1 MSITTSPSARG
12 ACDPSRIARDDP
24 RGERRARRS
33 GSAKGEGPTPGAAR
47 GLAGRPIS
55 RGQPSNRALAR
66 RSWSVFRLGARRDR
80 PSRRWPRQW
89 RPAYRRARA
98 SRPSFTRRHPLRRRV
113 RGGLDRRA
121 IVTALPVSA
130 AANPRHHRQGQR
142 IAGVSSVKERVQP
155 EQASFLRGVFGKN
168 GPRTRSVCA
177 VCRKCVVC
185 NWHEARFEAHWI
197 GPGGRRA
204 FSGGTHGG
212 SGVPSNRDISVVP

>member
-1 MSITTSPSARG
+1 MSTTTSPSARG

-55 RGQPSNRALAR
+55 RGQPSDRALAR

-89 RPAYRRARA
+89 RPAFRRARA

-130 AANPRHHRQGQR
+130 AANPRHHRHRQR
-142 IAGVSSVKERVQP
+142 IAPAARVKRAELTAAHCPRRTIISRTYP
-155 EQASFLRGVFGKN
+155 ASRATRHSGTQSGA
-168 GPRTRSVCA
+168 PRA
-177 VCRKCVVC
+177 
-185 NWHEARFEAHWI
+185 
-197 GPGGRRA
+197 GPGCRRA
-204 FSGGTHGG
+204 DARKGLVATTGPSDRRNTPG
-212 SGVPSNRDISVVP
+212 SPEA

>member
-1 MSITTSPSARG
+1 MSGTTSPSARG

-55 RGQPSNRALAR
+55 RGQPSDRALAR

-80 PSRRWPRQW
+80 PSRRSPRQW

-98 SRPSFTRRHPLRRRV
+98 CRPSFTRRHPLRRRV

-130 AANPRHHRQGQR
+130 AANPRHHRHRQR
-142 IAGVSSVKERVQP
+142 IAPAARVKRADPAAAQSPRRVVISRTIP
-155 EQASFLRGVFGKN
+155 AWRATRHSDIRSGAPRATRGYRREDARR
-168 GPRTRSVCA
+168 GPAATTGPSDRRNTRGS
-177 VCRKCVVC
+177 
-185 NWHEARFEAHWI
+185 
-197 GPGGRRA
+197 PGA
-204 FSGGTHGG
+204 
-212 SGVPSNRDISVVP
+212 